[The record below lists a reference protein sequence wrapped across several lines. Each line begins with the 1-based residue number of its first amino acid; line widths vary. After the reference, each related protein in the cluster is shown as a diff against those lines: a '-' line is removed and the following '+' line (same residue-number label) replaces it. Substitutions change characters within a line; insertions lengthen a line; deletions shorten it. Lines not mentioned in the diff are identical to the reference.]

1 MQNEITPNNF
11 HNFLHYIAVI
21 YVDNTFEISKIV
33 EKNRFYIDDTSW
45 IDTTR
50 IGERIPREEQEEAG
64 RAKFPEFHSSVYAGS
79 LCVAI
84 FADGYKTSVG
94 GGEKEGGWRK
104 REKVRIVNWIWR
116 LARWALSRWHER
128 HYFIRPDTSRAGQA
142 KRRKMIA
149 ASHQG
154 SSSGLEI

>member
-11 HNFLHYIAVI
+11 HPQFSPLYSN
-21 YVDNTFEISKIV
+21 VDNTFEISKIV

-94 GGEKEGGWRK
+94 GGQKERK